1 MAKLSLEDFDKH
13 IENLRA
19 QLSFLNETLDGTDH
33 NAPDWL
39 ATDLISLRNKSG
51 RLQDDMKR
59 FRDQLESE
67 GLAEKKTKTSHK
79 RLSIEGAKATVPTP
93 KPRDP
98 TPNPQAISP
107 AVDQSP
113 APRAKAAAEGTYV
126 VPHVDVTEEVN
137 RRLQMSRL
145 RRLMET
151 PSTAQKRKFDTY
163 EEEPRSE
170 GAPGTDEGLGGA
182 HNGSERDRTPTKRLK
197 SSGTLEDMSKRKES
211 SDFRRHSDRFE
222 DRTDVKRLVCPII
235 ALLPPRKLDLYTF
248 SLGVGF
254 YLSADHL
261 TTLRTGRGL
270 VQSMSPWRAVD
281 LPTERAKETQRIL
294 REEREKSR
302 KMMERNDGQE
312 KGILSKLWMGDEEEG
327 WKEKRLEEERKAL
340 EEGKGYGEM
349 IIEQIWD
356 VWNWNR
362 NKGKEDDGKKE

>member
-51 RLQDDMKR
+51 RLHDDMKR

-79 RLSIEGAKATVPTP
+79 RLSIEGAKATAPTP
-93 KPRDP
+93 KAQNP
-98 TPNPQAISP
+98 TPNLQAISP

-113 APRAKAAAEGTYV
+113 APRAKGAPENAYV

-170 GAPGTDEGLGGA
+170 GAAGADEGLGGA
-182 HNGSERDRTPTKRLK
+182 HSGSERDRTPTKRLK
-197 SSGTLEDMSKRKES
+197 SSGTFEHAGKRKES
-211 SDFRRHSDRFE
+211 SEVRRHSDRFE
-222 DRTDVKRLVCPII
+222 DRTDVKR
-235 ALLPPRKLDLYTF
+235 RRF
-248 SLGVGF
+248 
-254 YLSADHL
+254 
-261 TTLRTGRGL
+261 
-270 VQSMSPWRAVD
+270 
-281 LPTERAKETQRIL
+281 QR
-294 REEREKSR
+294 
-302 KMMERNDGQE
+302 
-312 KGILSKLWMGDEEEG
+312 
-327 WKEKRLEEERKAL
+327 
-340 EEGKGYGEM
+340 
-349 IIEQIWD
+349 
-356 VWNWNR
+356 
-362 NKGKEDDGKKE
+362 